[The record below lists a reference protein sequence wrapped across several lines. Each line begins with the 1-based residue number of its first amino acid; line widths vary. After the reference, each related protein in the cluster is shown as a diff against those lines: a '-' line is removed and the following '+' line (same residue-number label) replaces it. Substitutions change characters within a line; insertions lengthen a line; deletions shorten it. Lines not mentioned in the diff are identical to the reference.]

1 MAEFMVLALSGPVVL
16 LGLGAL
22 GLWAT
27 RWM

>member
-1 MAEFMVLALSGPVVL
+1 MTEFMLLALTGPVAL